1 MPLSVHVRLPLTEEE
16 HAELLRK
23 AGELDVTVFLRK
35 LLGFERRRP
44 GRPPK
49 AKPRSAAKP

>member
-23 AGELDVTVFLRK
+23 AGDLNVTAYLRR
-35 LLGFERRRP
+35 LIGLPTRRP
-44 GRPPK
+44 GRPPGSKPK
-49 AKPRSAAKP
+49 AERR